1 MKRGRNST
9 AEACGGSTAVGAGS
23 NPVVS
28 TISEQRARA
37 AAAIAS
43 LTHVAIRG
51 MAAQHFKSEAWV
63 RRFLRHNA
71 WFRPQQVLVAFDRVH
86 PGRHA

>member
-1 MKRGRNST
+1 MSRDTNSDLRP
-9 AEACGGSTAVGAGS
+9 AAGD
-23 NPVVS
+23 V
-28 TISEQRARA
+28 SEQRAAA
-37 AAAIAS
+37 AAAITS

-71 WFRPQQVLVAFDRVH
+71 WFRPQQVLAAFDRVY

>member
-1 MKRGRNST
+1 MNMNSGLRP
-9 AEACGGSTAVGAGS
+9 AAGD
-23 NPVVS
+23 V
-28 TISEQRARA
+28 SEQRAAA

-43 LTHVAIRG
+43 LTHVAIRS

-71 WFRPQQVLVAFDRVH
+71 HFRPQRVLAAFDHVY
-86 PGRHA
+86 PGRRA